1 MNAMPYLIDG
11 HNLIGTL
18 PDIRLSDPNDEMKL
32 VNKLRSFAARKQKKL
47 TVIFDGG
54 LPGGRSYASTHMVEI
69 IFASSEH
76 TSADDLL
83 IRRIPRLKDPRGWTL
98 VTSDLK
104 IIALAKG
111 YRLNIVKSAAFAQ
124 TLNQIPD
131 VPDLGEWANPIITYG
146 EISYWEEQMT
156 GREIKPSFDKPL
168 SPLENTA
175 AMTSELPE
183 RTMPKPKPKPSPT
196 APRPKPPRPTH
207 PDIGDDKPYMA
218 NTMDEWMKLFGMDE
232 E

>member
-1 MNAMPYLIDG
+1 MPYLIDG
-11 HNLIGTL
+11 HNLIGAM

-32 VNKLRSFAARKQKKL
+32 VNKLRSFAARKGKKL

-54 LPGGRSYASTHMVEI
+54 LPGGRSYASTQMVEI
-69 IFASSEH
+69 IFSSAH
-76 TSADDLL
+76 QTTADDLL
-83 IRRIPRLKDPRGWTL
+83 MRRIPRLKDPRGWTL

-111 YRLNIVKSAAFAQ
+111 YHLNIVKSAAFAQ

-131 VPDLGEWANPIITYG
+131 APDLGEWTNPIITYG

-156 GREIKPSFDKPL
+156 ARAATPTPDKPMMD
-168 SPLENTA
+168 SA
-175 AMTSELPE
+175 AQAVE
-183 RTMPKPKPKPSPT
+183 RTLPKPKPKPSPT
-196 APRPKPPRPTH
+196 APKPKPPRPALPEEH
-207 PDIGDDKPYMA
+207 GDKPYMA
-218 NTMDEWMKLFGMDE
+218 NTMDEWMKLFGVDE